1 MNLDGLSCLTIRDS
15 LKGRTRYIS
24 IGRKNQAMN
33 ERQLKLLFCDA
44 LRSGHI
50 KNNDVIPTIS
60 SY

>member
-1 MNLDGLSCLTIRDS
+1 MNLDGLRCPTIRDS
-15 LKGRTRYIS
+15 LKGRTRYVS
-24 IGRKNQAMN
+24 IGRKNQVMN

-44 LRSGHI
+44 LSGHI